1 MTEPEAL
8 LTLKNVTKRF
18 PGVVAVD
25 RVSLEVRKGEVHALL
40 GENGAGKTTLVSL
53 LYGLYPPDEGEILWQ
68 GRPVRIRSPQEAI
81 RLGIGLV
88 PQHPL
93 LVRAHTVLENLA
105 LGMPQGFFF
114 PTRGLERRIA
124 ELTRHYGF
132 RFDPHAPVWQLSEGE
147 KQRVEIVR
155 AMLQGAKLLVLD
167 EPTSVLT
174 PQEARELFKLIR
186 KMRAEGEAV
195 IFISHKLDEVL
206 EVADRISVLRKGRL
220 VGTIPREKADKA
232 ELARMMVG
240 RAVSFR
246 RDKPPARPGEVVLE
260 LKGVRARS
268 DRGTPALEGVS
279 LRVRRG
285 EIVGVAGVAGSG
297 QRELVEVVTGLRRP
311 EEGAVRV
318 GGVPPWSR
326 QRPRI
331 GHIPEDRR
339 RQGVAGGLD
348 LAENLI
354 LHDYARPPFAR
365 GPLLDRRAVYAFAR
379 EQIERYRIEPP
390 DPRTPARLLSGGN
403 LQKLILA
410 REFYG
415 DPELIV
421 AVHPT
426 YGLDVGATELVH
438 EQLIERSRA
447 GAGVLLVSE
456 DLDEVLAL
464 ADRVAVLHAGRI
476 VGVAEAG
483 EADRERI
490 GLWMAGAVEA

>member
-1 MTEPEAL
+1 MTEPDAL
-8 LTLKNVTKRF
+8 LALQNVTKRF

-25 RVSLEVRKGEVHALL
+25 GVSLEVYSGEVHALL

-53 LYGLYPPDEGEILWQ
+53 LYGLYPPDEGEIFWR
-68 GRPVRIRSPQEAI
+68 GRSVRIRSPQEAI

-105 LGMPQGFFF
+105 LGMPRGFLF
-114 PTRGLERRIA
+114 PTRGLEARIA

-132 RFDPHAPVWQLSEGE
+132 RFNPHAPVWQLSEGE

-155 AMLQGAKLLVLD
+155 ALLQGAKLLVLD

-174 PQEARELFKLIR
+174 PQEARELFKVIR
-186 KMRAEGEAV
+186 RMRAEGEAV

-206 EVADRISVLRKGRL
+206 EVADRISVLRKGRR
-220 VGTIPREKADKA
+220 VGTITREEADKA
-232 ELARMMVG
+232 KLARMMVG
-240 RAVSFR
+240 RQVSFER
-246 RDKPPARPGEVVLE
+246 RKPPARPGDAVLE
-260 LKGVRARS
+260 LADVHAAS
-268 DRGTPALEGVS
+268 DRGLPALRGVN
-279 LRVRRG
+279 LRVRAG
-285 EIVGVAGVAGSG
+285 EILGLAGMAGSG

-311 EEGAVRV
+311 ERGKVRV
-318 GGVPPWSR
+318 LGRAPWSR
-326 QRPRI
+326 RRGRI
-331 GHIPEDRR
+331 AHIPEDRR

-354 LHDYARPPFAR
+354 LHDYVRAPFAR
-365 GPLLDRRAVYAFAR
+365 GPLIDRRAVYAFAR
-379 EQIERYRIEPP
+379 EQIEHYRIDPP

-410 REFYG
+410 RELHG
-415 DPELIV
+415 DPPLIV

-426 YGLDVGATELVH
+426 YGLDVGATEQVH
-438 EQLIERSRA
+438 ELLIERSRT
-447 GAGVLLVSE
+447 GAAVLLVSE

-464 ADRVAVLHAGRI
+464 ADRVAVIQGGRI
-476 VGVAEAG
+476 VGEVPAEA
-483 EADRERI
+483 ADRERI
-490 GLWMAGAVEA
+490 GLWMAGVEA

>member
-1 MTEPEAL
+1 MTEPNAL

-25 RVSLEVRKGEVHALL
+25 RVSLEVYPGEVHALL

-53 LYGLYPPDEGEILWQ
+53 LYGLYPPDEGEIFWR
-68 GRPVRIRSPQEAI
+68 GRRVRIRSPQEAI
-81 RLGIGLV
+81 RMGIGLV

-105 LGMPQGFFF
+105 LGMPRGFLF
-114 PTRGLERRIA
+114 PTRGLEARIA
-124 ELTRHYGF
+124 ELTHHYGF

-155 AMLQGAKLLVLD
+155 ALLQGARLLVLD

-174 PQEARELFKLIR
+174 PQEARELFKVIR
-186 KMRAEGEAV
+186 RMRSEGEAV

-220 VGTIPREKADKA
+220 VGQVTRAEADKA

-240 RAVSFR
+240 RQVSFER
-246 RDKPPARPGEVVLE
+246 TKPPARPGEAVLE
-260 LKGVRARS
+260 LAGVHVTN
-268 DRGTPALEGVS
+268 DRGLPALRGVD
-279 LRVRRG
+279 LRVRAG
-285 EIVGVAGVAGSG
+285 EILGLAGVAGSG

-311 EEGAVRV
+311 ERGEVRV
-318 GGVPPWSR
+318 LGRAPWSR
-326 QRPRI
+326 RRARI
-331 GHIPEDRR
+331 AHIPEDRR

-354 LHDYARPPFAR
+354 LHDYGRPPFAR

-379 EQIERYRIEPP
+379 EQIARYRIDPP

-410 REFYG
+410 RELHG
-415 DPELIV
+415 EPPLIV

-438 EQLIERSRA
+438 ELLIEQSRG
-447 GAGVLLVSE
+447 GAAVLLVSE

-464 ADRVAVLHAGRI
+464 ADRVAVIQGGRI
-476 VGVAEAG
+476 VGEVPAEA
-483 EADRERI
+483 ADRERI
-490 GLWMAGAVEA
+490 GLWMAGVGA